1 LPPLKDALRLVVY
14 LASVI
19 LMAALIAPPFFWA
32 AQWLVAHGWLEG
44 LARFDFETF
53 FHRALLIAAVLL
65 LWPFLRMSHVR
76 SLHDL
81 NLAPNPQRARD
92 LIAGFVVA
100 VVPLLCC
107 GALLLAFGFHAAR
120 HAIAI
125 HALTKTVLAG
135 IFVPFIE
142 EPLFRGLILGLLLR
156 GGRRKMSILATSAF
170 FAAVHFFRSP
180 EQAQVTV
187 TWSSGFQAV
196 VDSFSRFG
204 DPLSILPAFAT
215 LFLIGWILAD
225 ARLRTRSLWLP
236 IGLHAGWILASG
248 AFNSLARRQ
257 IDIFPWLGKNL
268 LEGIVPVEIG
278 IVTWLI
284 MILWLRHV
292 GIAGRLGQ
300 TPTAGPGVLQKPSTI
315 ERSSDRTR
323 NA

>member
-1 LPPLKDALRLVVY
+1 LPFLKDSLRLLIY
-14 LASVI
+14 LAAVI
-19 LMAALIAPPFFWA
+19 FVGAIIAPPLFWA
-32 AQWLVAHGWLEG
+32 AQWLIAHGWFHV

-53 FHRALLIAAVLL
+53 FHRALLVAAVVL
-65 LWPFLRMSHVR
+65 LWPFLRVSHVHGLR
-76 SLHDL
+76 DL
-81 NLAPNPQRARD
+81 DLAPNPRPGRD
-92 LIAGFVVA
+92 LIAGLLVA
-100 VVPLLCC
+100 MVPLLCC
-107 GALLLAFGFHAAR
+107 GALLLAFGFHSAR
-120 HAIAI
+120 HAIAVP
-125 HALTKTVLAG
+125 ALTKTVLAG

-156 GGRRKMSILATSAF
+156 GGRRKTSILVTSAF

-204 DPLSILPAFAT
+204 DPWSILPAFAT

-248 AFNSLARRQ
+248 AFHSFARRQ
-257 IDIFPWLGKNL
+257 IDIFPWLGQGL
-268 LEGIVPVEIG
+268 LEGIVPIQIG
-278 IVTWLI
+278 IITWLL
-284 MILWLRHV
+284 MILWVKH
-292 GIAGRLGQ
+292 
-300 TPTAGPGVLQKPSTI
+300 S
-315 ERSSDRTR
+315 RTR